1 MEITNLLSVGALFL
15 FMAPVCLSVPLWD
28 RASLA
33 CASIPGKQV
42 LDEESGRYFLVP
54 KTCEQGEVAWRMT
67 QSYVALRFWRPKP
80 FRVCFSSNTPVNYE
94 KYSVFNASFG
104 NMFVGSPNMYRK
116 VCVNSIGN
124 RLDIV
129 LLAKK
134 SFYVM
139 RAKFSVQCNS

>member
-1 MEITNLLSVGALFL
+1 MDCRTILSLGVLAMFLLPGSLSVAI
-15 FMAPVCLSVPLWD
+15 WD
-28 RASLA
+28 RASLV
-33 CASIPGKQV
+33 CSTIPGKQV

-54 KTCEQGEVAWRMT
+54 QTCEVGEVAWRMT
-67 QSYVALRFWRPKP
+67 KSYVALRFWRPKP

-104 NMFVGSPNMYRK
+104 NMFVGSPNMYKK

-129 LLAKK
+129 LLSKK

-139 RAKFSVQCNS
+139 RAKFTVHCNS